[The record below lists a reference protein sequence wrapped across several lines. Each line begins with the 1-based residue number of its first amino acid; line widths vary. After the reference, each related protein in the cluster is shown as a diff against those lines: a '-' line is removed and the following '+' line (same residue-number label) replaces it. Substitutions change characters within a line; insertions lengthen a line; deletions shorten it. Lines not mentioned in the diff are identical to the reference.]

1 MRLFHKIIES
11 FAVVL
16 FVTVVGV
23 NTPSALESSV
33 TPLQAVFMIKQ
44 LIPQVQTIGLIWNQ
58 GKTNT
63 NEILPKIN
71 RASASTGVKVVVED
85 AEELSDISQ
94 KFRDLKDNFHVQA
107 IWIIENNEPMSRPVG
122 QDFLIKN
129 SIVNGIAL
137 FAPNPDWVSAGACA
151 ALLSDGSNVKLY
163 VNKKTIAA
171 LGIKVP
177 DKYLQDTQFVAT
189 N

>member
-1 MRLFHKIIES
+1 MRLFHKIFGFSVIL
-11 FAVVL
+11 FFLTAV
-16 FVTVVGV
+16 FV

-44 LIPQVQTIGLIWNQ
+44 LIPQVQTVGVIWNQ
-58 GKTNT
+58 SKTNA
-63 NEILPKIN
+63 NEILPKID

-85 AEELSDISQ
+85 AEEMSDVFQ
-94 KFRDLKDNFHVQA
+94 KFRDLKDNYHVQA
-107 IWIIENNEPMSRPVG
+107 IWVIDNNEPMGADAGRKY
-122 QDFLIKN
+122 LIQN
-129 SIVNGIAL
+129 SLVNGIAL
-137 FAPNPDWVSAGACA
+137 FAPNADWVSAGACA
-151 ALLSDGSNVKLY
+151 ALLTDGSNVKLY

>member
-1 MRLFHKIIES
+1 MRLFYK
-11 FAVVL
+11 VVEF
-16 FVTVVGV
+16 FVVVIFVLAIFV
-23 NTPSALESSV
+23 NTPNALETSV

-44 LIPQVQTIGLIWNQ
+44 LIPQVQTLGLIWNQ
-58 GKTNT
+58 SRTNT
-63 NEILPKIN
+63 NEILPKIE

-85 AEELSDISQ
+85 AEQMSDVFQ
-94 KFRDLKDNFHVQA
+94 KFRDLKDNYHVQA
-107 IWIIENNEPMSRPVG
+107 IWVIENVEPMSSDAG
-122 QDFLIKN
+122 IKYLIQN
-129 SIVNGIAL
+129 SLVNGIAL
-137 FAPNPDWVSAGACA
+137 FAPNADWVSAGACA

-163 VNKKTIAA
+163 VNKKTITA